1 MNFNNIGRLAALILL
16 ATACSGC
23 ASVKPV
29 RVQASYKN
37 VTVAMDL
44 EIVR

>member
-1 MNFNNIGRLAALILL
+1 MKLTIGRLAALIVI
-16 ATACSGC
+16 ATVFTGC

-37 VTVAMDL
+37 VTLAMDL
-44 EIVR
+44 EITR

>member
-1 MNFNNIGRLAALILL
+1 MNLTSLGRLAALLLL
-16 ATACSGC
+16 ATVCSGC

>member
-1 MNFNNIGRLAALILL
+1 MNFTSLGRLAALLLL
-16 ATACSGC
+16 ATVFSGC